1 MLFKKE
7 ILRFVIVGIIA
18 TIVDY
23 IFYSLFAFLA
33 KIWGVDSSFWVT
45 FIATTAGFI
54 AGVII
59 NYILSIKW
67 VFQDVD
73 KEKKMN
79 PILHSII
86 FVVLSAVGLL
96 LGIGIM
102 FGFKSLYIA
111 TLNVDIDTWMIVS
124 EGTNWLV
131 GILTSS
137 TFYLFTL
144 SFIIK
149 TLIVLTYN
157 YISRKKILFKSKQ
170 NKEN

>member
-1 MLFKKE
+1 M
-7 ILRFVIVGIIA
+7 
-18 TIVDY
+18 
-23 IFYSLFAFLA
+23 
-33 KIWGVDSSFWVT
+33 
-45 FIATTAGFI
+45 
-54 AGVII
+54 
-59 NYILSIKW
+59 
-67 VFQDVD
+67 VD

-86 FVVLSAVGLL
+86 FVVLSAVGLF

-124 EGTNWLV
+124 EDSNWLV
-131 GILTSS
+131 GIFTSS
-137 TFYLFTL
+137 AFYLFTL

-157 YISRKKILFKSKQ
+157 YISRKKILFKPKQ